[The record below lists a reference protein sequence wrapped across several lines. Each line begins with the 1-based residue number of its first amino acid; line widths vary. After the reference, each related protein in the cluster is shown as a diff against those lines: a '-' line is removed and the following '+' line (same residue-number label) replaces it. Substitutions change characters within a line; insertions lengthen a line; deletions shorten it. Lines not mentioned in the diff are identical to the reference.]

1 MQFSENTQY
10 KTAFILFG
18 GIGGETKGLMKS
30 QVEYGGKVYR
40 FKILG
45 SVDFDPIACFNHDLI
60 CGEKTSICMDLFTR
74 EQYIAWNGHEPPP
87 EWREVTPWD
96 MWVAMGQQVPFFLF
110 TSPPCK
116 GLSGLLPEKSAKTD
130 KYQALNQLT
139 VRGIWLVL
147 EACRLYGDRLPAI
160 IQLEN
165 VPRIRTRGKSL
176 LQQIERMLK
185 KNGFAVNMRAD
196 HNLGKIGGLGADR
209 LRFLI
214 MSRQEDQVPN
224 IIFYPEE
231 KPLRSI
237 GDVIGQLPMPGDTE
251 AGGPLHRLPKLQ
263 WKTWVRL
270 ALIPPGGDWRNLQNV
285 PYDQYQIVHEPRGG
299 AFAVE
304 DWNKP
309 SRTVTGTA
317 GPGRSN
323 GAAAVSDPRVGFK
336 DSTHGAIYRV
346 CRDDQP
352 GSTVTGAC
360 EPNNGAISIADPR
373 LKEREGRHP
382 GVYRIAR
389 VDEPAPCVTGTR
401 FGSGAL
407 AIADP
412 RIGKQYH
419 NGTYKVSD
427 WENTSPTVTTGSTS
441 AGSGKVI
448 ADPRVN
454 TKLMPDS
461 YGVQD
466 WCATGKT
473 VRGASRIM
481 NSPASISDPRLS
493 DLKNRYSDK
502 YRMQDMGNP
511 AATVTGVT
519 DVQAGAPLVA
529 DHRLNCS
536 PRAGSYDVQDWN
548 ETGKTVTGASD
559 IHSGTSAVADPRIPA
574 DTDRGAWILIA
585 EDGTWHR
592 PLTTYE
598 LAMLQSFPRYLPD
611 GRPFQLEGCSDA
623 KAREYIGNAVP
634 CDSAQ
639 AMGNVILLAA
649 AQAEVG
655 EVFSLSWDTVWVA
668 PKEEHQAPALVH

>member
-1 MQFSENTQY
+1 MILQDNIQY

-18 GIGGETKGLMKS
+18 GIGGETNGLMKS
-30 QVEYGGKVYR
+30 QIEYGGSVYR
-40 FKILG
+40 FKVLG
-45 SVDFDPIACFNHDLI
+45 SVDYDPVACHNHDII

-74 EQYIAWNGHEPPP
+74 EQYIAWHGEDPPP
-87 EWREVTPWD
+87 EWKEMTPWD
-96 MWVAMGQQVPFFLF
+96 MWVAMGKQVPFFLF

-147 EACRLYGDRLPAI
+147 EACRLYGDGLLPAI

-165 VPRIRTRGKSL
+165 VPRIRTRGKVL

-185 KNGFAVNMRAD
+185 KHRYAVNMRVN
-196 HNLGKIGGLGADR
+196 HNLGKIGGLGAYR
-209 LRFLI
+209 VRFLI
-214 MSRQEDQVPN
+214 MSRQEDQVAN
-224 IIFYPEE
+224 FIFYPEE

-237 GDVIGQLPMPGDTE
+237 GDVIGELPMPGDIE
-251 AGGPLHRLPKLQ
+251 AGGPLHRLPNLQ

-270 ALIPPGGDWRNLQNV
+270 GLIPAGGDWRDLQDV
-285 PYDQYQIVHEPRGG
+285 PYEQYRIIHEPRVG

-304 DWNKP
+304 NWGKP
-309 SRTVTGTA
+309 SRTVTGTT

-323 GAAAVSDPRVGFK
+323 GVAAVSDPRVGFK
-336 DSTHGAIYRV
+336 DSTHGTIYRV

-352 GSTVTGAC
+352 GPTVTGAHR
-360 EPNNGAISIADPR
+360 PNNGA
-373 LKEREGRHP
+373 
-382 GVYRIAR
+382 
-389 VDEPAPCVTGTR
+389 
-401 FGSGAL
+401 L
-407 AIADP
+407 A
-412 RIGKQYH
+412 
-419 NGTYKVSD
+419 V
-427 WENTSPTVTTGSTS
+427 
-441 AGSGKVI
+441 
-448 ADPRVN
+448 ADPRVKTN
-454 TKLMPDS
+454 LMPDS

-466 WCATGKT
+466 WDSTGKT

-481 NSPASISDPRLS
+481 NSPTSISDPRLS
-493 DLKNRYSDK
+493 DLKNRYPDK
-502 YRMQDMGNP
+502 YRVQDMDNP
-511 AATVTGVT
+511 AATITGVS

-529 DHRLNCS
+529 DHRLKCS
-536 PRAGSYDVQDWN
+536 PRAGSYGVQDWN
-548 ETGKTVTGASD
+548 EPGKTVTGAGD
-559 IHSGTSAVADPRIPA
+559 IHSGTAALADPRIPL

-598 LAMLQSFPRYLPD
+598 LAMLQSFPRFLPD

-634 CDSAQ
+634 CDAAK

-649 AQAEVG
+649 AQAEAG
-655 EVFSLSWDTVWVA
+655 ETFTMSWDPIWVA
-668 PKEEHQAPALVH
+668 PVKQEEDRAIIH